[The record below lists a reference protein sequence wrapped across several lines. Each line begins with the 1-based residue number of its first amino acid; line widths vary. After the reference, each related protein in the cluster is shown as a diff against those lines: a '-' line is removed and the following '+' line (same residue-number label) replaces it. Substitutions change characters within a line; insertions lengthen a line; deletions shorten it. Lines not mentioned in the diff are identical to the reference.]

1 MSRYRF
7 LTVKEVAD
15 ILYRSDFN
23 KVVNFTFDGKADITD
38 EPTEW
43 YGVKR
48 TRLFDEQ
55 YGVLIMG
62 CYGGGSTKIA
72 ELENSGRECIGRA
85 FIQMLK
91 NETGKDVAELCVDD
105 TCVPHP
111 LRIGGFQ
118 KTTLLDYPGKVAA
131 TIFVTG
137 CNFRCPYC
145 HNAELINP
153 KDMETIPEKDIL
165 SFLEKRK
172 NILEGVCITG
182 GEPTLQEKSLKSFIK
197 ALKGM
202 GYSVKLDTNG
212 TNPDF
217 LESLIE
223 EHLVDYVAMDIKSG
237 LLRYKKA
244 IGGAGFRGVEA
255 SACILR
261 EGNVPYEFRTT
272 AVKGIHT
279 KADFEEV
286 RYLVRGCTDY
296 YIQNY
301 KPSEN
306 VLNPQNLSPFSE
318 AELQEFADVVKPYVQ
333 NVHLRGV

>member
-55 YGVLIMG
+55 YGILTMG
-62 CYGGGSTKIA
+62 CYGGGSTSVEELKNDSKA
-72 ELENSGRECIGRA
+72 CLENTLMRILQGEAR
-85 FIQMLK
+85 K
-91 NETGKDVAELCVDD
+91 NITELCVDD
-105 TCVPHP
+105 ACIPHP

-131 TIFVTG
+131 TVFVTG

-145 HNAELINP
+145 HNAKLINP
-153 KDMETIPEKDIL
+153 KDVETIPEKDVL
-165 SFLEKRK
+165 SFLEQRK

-182 GEPTLQEKSLKSFIK
+182 GEPTLQEKSLKSFIT
-197 ALKGM
+197 ALKEI

-223 EHLVDYVAMDIKSG
+223 ERLVDYVAMDVKSG
-237 LLRYKKA
+237 LVRYKKA
-244 IGGAGFRGVEA
+244 TGGVWFHGVEA
-255 SACILR
+255 SASILR

-272 AVKGIHT
+272 VVKGIHV
-279 KADFEEV
+279 KDDFEEI
-286 RYLVRGCTDY
+286 RYLVHDCTDY

-306 VLNPQNLSPFSE
+306 ILNPQNLSPFSE
-318 AELQEFADVVKPYVQ
+318 KELQEFADIMKPYVQ

>member
-23 KVVNFTFDGKADITD
+23 KVVNFTFDGKEDITD

-48 TRLFDEQ
+48 TKLFDER
-55 YGVLIMG
+55 YGILTMD
-62 CYGGGSTKIA
+62 CYGGGSTSVEELKNDSKA
-72 ELENSGRECIGRA
+72 CLENTLMRILQGEAR
-85 FIQMLK
+85 K
-91 NETGKDVAELCVDD
+91 NVTELCVDD
-105 TCVPHP
+105 ACIPQP
-111 LRIGGFQ
+111 LKIGGFQ

-131 TIFVTG
+131 TVFVTG

-153 KDMETIPEKDIL
+153 KDVETIPEKDVL
-165 SFLEKRK
+165 SFLEQRK

-182 GEPTLQEKSLKSFIK
+182 GEPTMQEKSLKSFIT
-197 ALKGM
+197 ALKGI

-223 EHLVDYVAMDIKSG
+223 ERLVDYVAMDVKSG
-237 LLRYKKA
+237 LVRYKKA
-244 IGGAGFRGVEA
+244 TGGVWFHGVEA
-255 SACILR
+255 SASILR